1 MTEESPRQ
9 HLYEL
14 IEDFSNAMLVTR
26 GSDGGMHA
34 RPIAVA
40 KVEDDGEIFF
50 STGIDTPKVAEIEA
64 DPQVLVTFQGKS
76 TFATVRGRARVL
88 RNKALI
94 DKLWSE
100 SWRVWFPGGKDD
112 PTLCLLAVAPLD
124 GELWDASG
132 LNGIRY
138 AFDAAKAYL
147 TGTRPDRDDD
157 PQQHT
162 KVKL

>member
-9 HLYEL
+9 HLYDL
-14 IEDFSNAMLVTR
+14 IEAFSNAMLVSR
-26 GSDGGMHA
+26 GNGNAMHA
-34 RPIAVA
+34 RPLAVA
-40 KVEDDGEIFF
+40 KIENGGEIFF
-50 STGIDTPKVAEIEA
+50 ATGIDTPKVAEIEA
-64 DPQVLVTFQGKS
+64 DPEVLVTFQGTS

-88 RNKALI
+88 RDKALT
-94 DKLWSE
+94 DELWSE

-112 PTLCLLAVAPLD
+112 PTLCLLAVMPQD

-132 LNGIRY
+132 MNGIRY

-147 TGTRPDRDDD
+147 TGTRPGRDDD